1 MTQAGP
7 ANLVISFAWPK
18 KIFFSV
24 EGVTGSRANRCV
36 SDLEIISDTGLTFNY
51 SNHLVGLYKISLSK
65 SLWLLRLGFKRVM
78 CDNTMLSLI
87 LMFWRN
93 FEITVHIK

>member
-7 ANLVISFAWPK
+7 ANLVINFAWPK
-18 KIFFSV
+18 KVFSV
-24 EGVTGSRANRCV
+24 ERVTGSRANRCV
-36 SDLEIISDTGLTFNY
+36 SDLEIIYDTGLTFNY
-51 SNHLVGLYKISLSK
+51 SNHLVGLYKSSLSK

-78 CDNTMLSLI
+78 CDSTMLSLV